1 MSGSVPIKTAS
12 AAARKVHTRV
22 RPGVKALKE
31 IRKYQKSTDNL
42 IRKAPFQRLVRSIIN
57 DLEQAQG
64 MRCNTQYLAAL
75 QESVEAF
82 MTRLFED
89 SNLCCLHAKR
99 VTLSNK
105 DLLLARRI
113 RNLK

>member
-12 AAARKVHTRV
+12 AAARKVQTRV